1 MIDIKENFKSSHTNN
16 MWCKTCSLF
25 TETQQHL
32 VDCQSIKNKL
42 NGIVKFEE
50 LKYNMI
56 YGKTKEQEFYDK
68 NYTIILASR
77 KVILESEQQ
86 E

>member
-1 MIDIKENFKSSHTNN
+1 MVITEKVDYHLRSRNIKDNGYIID
-16 MWCKTCSLF
+16 WLG
-25 TETQQHL
+25 L
-32 VDCQSIKNKL
+32 SIYQNKL

-56 YGKTKEQEFYDK
+56 YGKTKEQELYDK